1 MNKLTL
7 IILETH
13 HSCNFLHCLSMYIYF
28 FLEHIIAGLS
38 PRGVPKDLIGTTI
51 PFKYNNFEQIEN
63 IVKNNEIAAIKM
75 EVERNE
81 PPQNNFLEKIRNLA
95 TKNGVVL
102 IFDEC
107 TSGFR
112 ETFGGLHKKYDVQP
126 DIAMFC

>member
-1 MNKLTL
+1 
-7 IILETH
+7 
-13 HSCNFLHCLSMYIYF
+13 
-28 FLEHIIAGLS
+28 
-38 PRGVPKDLIGTTI
+38 
-51 PFKYNNFEQIEN
+51 
-63 IVKNNEIAAIKM
+63 M

-81 PPQNNFLEKIRNLA
+81 PQNNFLEKIRNLA

-126 DIAMFC
+126 DIAMFGKALGTICNYIDSQAPKM